1 MPETDDRIAQRR
13 KSFGSHLRRV
23 RTEAGLSQT
32 AAASRA
38 RLDRSFYAE
47 IESGKH
53 SVSVDRLYDIAE
65 ALGVAVRDLFADE
78 PSQCGDA

>member
-13 KSFGSHLRRV
+13 KSFGGHLRRM
-23 RTEAGLSQT
+23 RTGVGLSQT
-32 AAASRA
+32 AVASRA
-38 RLDRSFYAE
+38 GLDRSFYAE
-47 IESGKH
+47 VESGKH

-78 PSQCGDA
+78 PS

>member
-1 MPETDDRIAQRR
+1 MPETDDRIVQRR
-13 KSFGSHLRRV
+13 KSFGGRLRRV

-32 AAASRA
+32 AVASRA
-38 RLDRSFYAE
+38 GLDRSFYAE

-65 ALGVAVRDLFADE
+65 ALGVAVRDLFTDE
-78 PSQCGDA
+78 PA